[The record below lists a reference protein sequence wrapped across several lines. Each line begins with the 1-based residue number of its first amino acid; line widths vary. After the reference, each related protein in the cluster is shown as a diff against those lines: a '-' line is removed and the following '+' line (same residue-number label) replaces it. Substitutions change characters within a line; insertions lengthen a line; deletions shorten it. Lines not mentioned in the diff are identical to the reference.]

1 MSDQTKQTWG
11 NVEPG
16 TVVAKV
22 CGWTNV
28 RRGDERSPWGCWI
41 GMTENGS
48 VLLGIGDDAECTP
61 VDAPESPKPLTWE
74 TVDVGD
80 WVIAGVL
87 PNPVRKLR
95 YCGDGFQ
102 WGVDSNWLLA
112 TNIAAHTPCTPADPP
127 DWCRGSNVTADQ
139 VHDWRRQLREAVLTV
154 ERVSDALYEQVIG
167 NLEVQ

>member
-1 MSDQTKQTWG
+1 MQWKDVK
-11 NVEPG
+11 PG

-28 RRGDERSPWGCWI
+28 RRGDERSPSGRWI
-41 GMTENGS
+41 GMNERGF

-61 VDAPESPKPLTWE
+61 VDATESPKPLTWE
-74 TVDVGD
+74 HVKPYQWVTVQG
-80 WVIAGVL
+80 IAGRVMRRSECMSTCSGL
-87 PNPVRKLR
+87 HENQYAIVV
-95 YCGDGFQ
+95 GEG
-102 WGVDSNWLLA
+102 A
-112 TNIAAHTPCTPADPP
+112 TCTPADPP
-127 DWCRGSNVTADQ
+127 DWCRGENVTADQ